1 MKRRMKF
8 QKAGKLTE
16 SWSLA
21 RECKTFLEEITEGWM
36 RRTREETARVREEE
50 KLERLEIP
58 ERLPHQ
64 RRKQQAER

>member
-1 MKRRMKF
+1 M
-8 QKAGKLTE
+8 AGKLTE

-21 RECKTFLEEITEGWM
+21 RECKKFLEENTEGWM
-36 RRTREETARVREEE
+36 RRTREETARVRVREE
-50 KLERLEIP
+50 KLEMLEIP